1 MEWHPWRGNG
11 SAMARSA
18 FEVENRLEIG
28 VNFAVPH
35 VGGVTGRRTFW
46 LRPELIPRAGS
57 HTTA

>member
-1 MEWHPWRGNG
+1 
-11 SAMARSA
+11 MARSA